1 MTELL
6 AMLTCWFLFGVL
18 ALAWSGID
26 PAEVDHASCI

>member
-18 ALAWSGID
+18 ALAWVK
-26 PAEVDHASCI
+26 A